1 MRWFISI
8 IIVLALVA
16 GLWWMEQ
23 KRQAE
28 LTPEPR
34 VVVPA
39 EPEQPEPRYP
49 LPQPEREPATGV
61 EGSSEGNEP
70 QESQQPPE
78 PAPESRPALPGL
90 AGSDE
95 TALDSLAELLGGEF
109 VEQWIKPEFVISRT
123 VAIVNSLDGAA
134 PALKTWP
141 VDTLDSE
148 PATEAQSE
156 GDTLHW
162 TQDNT
167 ERYGTWVATLETLPP
182 EEAAALYARYYP
194 LFQQAWNELGETEP
208 HFNDRLIDIVDH
220 LLATPKVGLP
230 IEVVRYEGL
239 LQFADEALEEESWGR
254 KLLIRM
260 GPAQADKVMDW
271 LRAFRRTVIQ
281 SPSGAQ
287 PMPGA
292 A

>member
-1 MRWFISI
+1 MRWFVSI

-28 LTPEPR
+28 LAPEPR
-34 VVVPA
+34 VDMPA
-39 EPEQPEPRYP
+39 ESEQPEPRYP
-49 LPQPEREPATGV
+49 VPQPEREPATGLK
-61 EGSSEGNEP
+61 GPSEGDEP

-78 PAPESRPALPGL
+78 PAPEPQPPLPEL
-90 AGSDE
+90 AESDE
-95 TALDSLAELLGGEF
+95 TALDALAGLFGGEF
-109 VEQWIKPEFVISRT
+109 VEQRIKSEFIISRT

-141 VDTLDSE
+141 VDTLESE
-148 PATEAQSE
+148 PATKAQSE

-162 TQDNT
+162 TQENT
-167 ERYGTWVATLETLPP
+167 ERYDSWMNALETLPP

-220 LLATPKVGLP
+220 LLATPEVGLP
-230 IEVVRYEGL
+230 VEVVPYEGH

-260 GPAQADKVMDW
+260 GPAHADKVTDW
-271 LRAFRRTVIQ
+271 LRAFRHAVVQ
-281 SPSGAQ
+281 SPAGRQ
-287 PMPGA
+287 DMPGA
-292 A
+292 T